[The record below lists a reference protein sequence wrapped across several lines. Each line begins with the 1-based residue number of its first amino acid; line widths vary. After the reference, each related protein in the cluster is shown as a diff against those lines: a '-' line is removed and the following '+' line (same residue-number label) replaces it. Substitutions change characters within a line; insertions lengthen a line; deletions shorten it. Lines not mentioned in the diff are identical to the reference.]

1 MKKTKKEYRID
12 DTMMTEQEFKNFVFG
27 TGKVVSVKDES
38 ALKSALEKGEY
49 VIGVGYQPFCLKYVF
64 QYSDGKLNLYRFEE
78 GEHPEPLNIQ
88 LVLWNEMYWPL
99 ESFCKYLIRIYDD
112 LLINPTKDM
121 LNLDGIKK
129 SADYSDKEYC
139 AYGVLAD
146 KRNCETC
153 SMTHYFQDC
162 NGNPIHSKDDE

>member
-27 TGKVVSVKDES
+27 TGKVVSVKESSALIS
-38 ALKSALEKGEY
+38 ALKNGEY
-49 VIGVGYQPFCLKYVF
+49 VIGVSYNPFCLLRAYHYANGELKEYCF
-64 QYSDGKLNLYRFEE
+64 EDGER
-78 GEHPEPLNIQ
+78 PEPLNLK
-88 LVLWNEMYWPL
+88 LVATIEVQIPL
-99 ESFCKYLIRIYDD
+99 KALVQFLFSQYDD
-112 LLINPTKDM
+112 CLINPTKDM
-121 LNLDGIKK
+121 LNLDSIQKDV
-129 SADYSDKEYC
+129 DYNANEYC

-153 SMTHYFQDC
+153 SMTHYFQVC